1 MKTTLKSFCQ
11 LDTHFSKALKRHSCL
26 ETLFRAGRR
35 NSGSGSCRG
44 PPRGSGTRD
53 PQDHCTCTRHVH
65 ASWSRSRGRNPAR
78 TLRAPWSRPGGA
90 GQDFPSEIR
99 QVRSFPR
106 ICIRAERCHQQQL
119 TGAHRRCSTEL
130 GRTTAV
136 LLQKA
141 EKSAAS
147 DHHACR
153 CCGTTAPAGS
163 HAPMEVTVGPVVAIG
178 SKHLLMKLRNIPL
191 RSMRKSGLRPASCRR
206 QHGCK
211 APDTCP

>member
-53 PQDHCTCTRHVH
+53 PQEHCTCTRHVH
-65 ASWSRSRGRNPAR
+65 TSWSRSRGRSPAR

-106 ICIRAERCHQQQL
+106 TCIRAERCHQQQL

-136 LLQKA
+136 LHVQ
-141 EKSAAS
+141 
-147 DHHACR
+147 
-153 CCGTTAPAGS
+153 
-163 HAPMEVTVGPVVAIG
+163 HAPFQNLHCGL
-178 SKHLLMKLRNIPL
+178 SK
-191 RSMRKSGLRPASCRR
+191 
-206 QHGCK
+206 
-211 APDTCP
+211 